1 MAPTLVFKDNNLV
14 GVLGSPGGSRIICY
28 VAKTL
33 YYLINF
39 NIDLQKVIDLPHV
52 CSRGI
57 KTEIEKVEEANE
69 VANELTLMGHD
80 ITRKKMTSGLNVI
93 WKKKNLWIGVSDYRR
108 EGFAIG
114 Y

>member
-1 MAPTLVFKDNNLV
+1 M
-14 GVLGSPGGSRIICY
+14 
-28 VAKTL
+28 
-33 YYLINF
+33 
-39 NIDLQKVIDLPHV
+39 IDLPHL

-57 KTEIEKVEEANE
+57 KTEIEKVTEANK

-93 WKKKNLWIGVSDYRR
+93 WKKNNLWIGVSDYRR